1 MQCQFNPAALITE
14 GKEGRDGSNRGEMS
28 SALKSQEERGSVH
41 KHKCLE

>member
-1 MQCQFNPAALITE
+1 MQCQFNPAALIIE